1 MTEVRRRVVVTGRVQ
16 GVYYRD
22 SCQQMAGRLG
32 VRGWVR
38 NRHDGAV
45 EAAFEGDAEAVVQM
59 IDWCRVGPSRA
70 LVTDVRVTTEEP
82 TGELSFRVA
91 GGW

>member
-1 MTEVRRRVVVTGRVQ
+1 MTEIRRRVVVTGRVQ

-22 SCQQMAGRLG
+22 SCRQMAGRLG

-38 NRHDGAV
+38 NRPDGAV
-45 EAAFEGDAEAVVQM
+45 EAALEGDAEAVAQL

-70 LVTDVRVTTEEP
+70 VVTDVRVAEEEP
-82 TGELSFRVA
+82 TGELSFRVE